1 MIVRSDRPHGDVI
14 EGTAPPPTDSGT
26 GGPPSG
32 PVQPENVTGSGPVLP
47 ELTGTTSPEK
57 DRGNGN

>member
-1 MIVRSDRPHGDVI
+1 MIVRSELVPVI
-14 EGTAPPPTDSGT
+14 EGTARPSTDSGT

-32 PVQPENVTGSGPVLP
+32 PVQPDQTGSRPVLP
-47 ELTGTTSPEK
+47 ELTGTSPPEK

>member
-1 MIVRSDRPHGDVI
+1 MIVRSDRPNVI
-14 EGTAPPPTDSGT
+14 EGTARPPTDSGT

-32 PVQPENVTGSGPVLP
+32 PDTIETGSGPVLP
-47 ELTGTTSPEK
+47 ELTGTTPPEK

>member
-1 MIVRSDRPHGDVI
+1 MIVRSDRPKVI
-14 EGTAPPPTDSGT
+14 EGTARPPTDSGT

-32 PVQPENVTGSGPVLP
+32 PPIETGSGPVLP
-47 ELTGTTSPEK
+47 ELTGTTPPEK